1 MKRPVGV
8 TVIAVLNI
16 LGGFALT
23 VNEMLLSPERP
34 QGRSL
39 GILIVVV
46 LLGVGIGVAL
56 LKLQNWARWGAIVF
70 YGLSLIAIPVRVI
83 RAPGIADAM
92 TALVPG
98 LYLLWAVWYLFRP
111 HVQAAFGPCIGGVE
125 SA

>member
-1 MKRPVGV
+1 MKKPIGV

-34 QGRSL
+34 QGRWL

-46 LLGVGIGVAL
+46 LLGVGISVAL
-56 LKLQNWARWGAIVF
+56 LKLRNWARWVAIVF
-70 YGLSLIAIPVRVI
+70 YGLSLIAIPIRLI

-98 LYLLWAVWYLFRP
+98 LYLLWAVWYLFQR
-111 HVQAAFGPCIGGVE
+111 HVKAAFGRE
-125 SA
+125 